1 MGSKNVTQRQA
12 KNDRSIEEYMKKYPK
27 RRMSWPIKDSLLE
40 QEAETIRAQR
50 LNKNE
55 ISYEDPSVINTG
67 YDKSGIF
74 IDNRSHAVEHFVWP
88 QNAASVDGEQQF
100 GYSYVIVKNGI
111 PWKSYDTRD
120 AAVADILK
128 LHLGI
133 CTVCKNQ
140 VKYKELVPFHYSA
153 KCNDDSV
160 SSIAIGYEA
169 MRRMQNYYDCSKFD
183 IWISFV
189 ANNVI
194 QEHCNIY
201 VSFDSVIDK
210 PKRWTAHQFHGT
222 SDPNDVL
229 IGSTIIRDPN
239 NVLINSNDYD
249 NDVPHQEEGF
259 GEPSAPEIN

>member
-1 MGSKNVTQRQA
+1 MGSKNTTQ
-12 KNDRSIEEYMKKYPK
+12 KLGP
-27 RRMSWPIKDSLLE
+27 
-40 QEAETIRAQR
+40 
-50 LNKNE
+50 NE
-55 ISYEDPSVINTG
+55 ISYEDFVKKYPKPEVHKDTNSKIIYSK
-67 YDKSGIF
+67 YDKSGNLVGHRI
-74 IDNRSHAVEHFVWP
+74 EKFVWP
-88 QNAASVDGEQQF
+88 QNAASVDGEQEF

-120 AAVADILK
+120 AVVADILK
-128 LHLGI
+128 LHLGV

-140 VKYKELVPFHYSA
+140 VKYKELAPFHYSA

-169 MRRMQNYYDCSKFD
+169 IRRMQNYYDCSKFD

-189 ANNVI
+189 SHDVI
-194 QEHCNIY
+194 RKHGNIY

-210 PKRWTAHQFHGT
+210 PKTWTAHQFHGT

-239 NVLINSNDYD
+239 NVLIHSNDD

-259 GEPSAPEIN
+259 GEPSVPEIN